1 MADFGA
7 SRERTPTSTNSM
19 QTSMTMTMAGTPV
32 FMAPEVLRQDR
43 YGNEADVWSFGG
55 LLVHIATRC
64 PPYTKLLESMPP
76 FALMQAIAQGEI
88 RPTSDI
94 DDLCPDWP
102 EPIQQLAERCCLADR
117 AERPSFKQI
126 ANELQEQFRQ
136 TAHTAHD
143 SGQYSSSHSLA
154 RPNSVADG
162 RGYESRRHSLLSAA
176 SPKVRGS
183 EAVLSSFDGSSRR
196 SLQLGGA
203 GARGRPGSPGR
214 PRFVVGKQ
222 SSAEAMGAR
231 VSRLE
236 QARERA
242 SQRERLRASAAQRP
256 SPQQSPTRDVTLRKV
271 PASRPGSARLS
282 GASADGQGRDKS
294 PSPRVSISTSTRPQP
309 PPPRRPPSGRPSRS
323 NSYPLASHSP
333 SWRSSMQSEH
343 GGGSSSGA
351 VGHRPSA
358 GVSAEHVSLARGSE
372 HNLPPFP
379 NSSSTLQG
387 RSTACSEAGPPPPAS
402 IKAAS
407 SGALSVRAPSQPFS
421 ELYGFWRSLLGS
433 TRGRER
439 VSQRL

>member
-102 EPIQQLAERCCLADR
+102 EPIQQLAGRCCLADR

-154 RPNSVADG
+154 RV
-162 RGYESRRHSLLSAA
+162 RH
-176 SPKVRGS
+176 R
-183 EAVLSSFDGSSRR
+183 
-196 SLQLGGA
+196 
-203 GARGRPGSPGR
+203 
-214 PRFVVGKQ
+214 
-222 SSAEAMGAR
+222 
-231 VSRLE
+231 
-236 QARERA
+236 
-242 SQRERLRASAAQRP
+242 
-256 SPQQSPTRDVTLRKV
+256 
-271 PASRPGSARLS
+271 
-282 GASADGQGRDKS
+282 
-294 PSPRVSISTSTRPQP
+294 
-309 PPPRRPPSGRPSRS
+309 
-323 NSYPLASHSP
+323 
-333 SWRSSMQSEH
+333 
-343 GGGSSSGA
+343 
-351 VGHRPSA
+351 
-358 GVSAEHVSLARGSE
+358 
-372 HNLPPFP
+372 
-379 NSSSTLQG
+379 
-387 RSTACSEAGPPPPAS
+387 
-402 IKAAS
+402 
-407 SGALSVRAPSQPFS
+407 
-421 ELYGFWRSLLGS
+421 
-433 TRGRER
+433 
-439 VSQRL
+439 